1 MTLHVR
7 FATADDVP
15 LIADFIQMAG
25 AGVFEQLLNGVLPH
39 IKAADILPLAV
50 TEETS
55 PLYFDNAVLAWEGGR
70 TLGCM
75 VGYPAV
81 EYGLPPVI
89 RTMVPKRRLA
99 PLRELL
105 ESRLEDTFYVNTL
118 AVSEEAR
125 GRGIARI
132 LLETAAGV
140 ALERGFSA
148 LSLHAWSDY
157 ERAMAVYQSF
167 GFDPVREIT
176 VASSKYL
183 HHKGP
188 IVLMRASLPG
198 RGHETAM
205 A

>member
-1 MTLHVR
+1 MTFHIR
-7 FATADDVP
+7 FATADDAP
-15 LIADFIQMAG
+15 LIAKFIQMAG
-25 AGVFEQLLNGVLPH
+25 AGVFEQLLDDVLPR

-50 TEETS
+50 TEEKS
-55 PLYFDNAVLAWEGGR
+55 PLYFDNAVLAWEGER
-70 TLGCM
+70 AIGCM

-89 RTMVPKRRLA
+89 RTMVPKRRLV

-105 ESRLEDTFYVNTL
+105 ESRLDDTFYVNTL

-132 LLETAAGV
+132 LLETASGIAS
-140 ALERGFSA
+140 ERGFSA

-157 ERAMAVYQSF
+157 KPAMAVYRSF

-176 VASSKYL
+176 VPSSKYL
-183 HHKGP
+183 QHKGP
-188 IVLMRASLPG
+188 IVLMRA
-198 RGHETAM
+198 
-205 A
+205 